1 MDYIDEFV
9 DGVMAACKEAGL
21 SDKAELEVAHVIS
34 KVLADG
40 RGKAASEDWKDK
52 IYRHVL
58 QIPAP
63 VLTGGAA
70 ALASLPMTAMFGKRD
85 RHGRKNYMRNAIISG
100 SLGAAVPVAFP
111 DAGPIGRFNADR
123 RYRAALGD
131 ATARN
136 IKVEKAF
143 EEAGAGLQPGEPG
156 TPAHQQFMDYHTQ
169 LGNYRN
175 QYQLP
180 MEDALAQSGDP
191 GSRWKYL
198 LKPIPK
204 QPIVLPDGR
213 LSPENMPPPAFP
225 DYVTDRSNDLLK
237 EQPVATP

>member
-40 RGKAASEDWKDK
+40 RGKAAAEDWKDK

-85 RHGRKNYMRNAIISG
+85 RYGRKNYMRNAIISG

-169 LGNYRN
+169 LANYRD
-175 QYQLP
+175 QYQTP
-180 MEDALAQSGDP
+180 MREALEQHGMP
-191 GSRWKYL
+191 ETRWRYL
-198 LKPIPK
+198 LRPAP
-204 QPIVLPDGR
+204 GG
-213 LSPENMPPPAFP
+213 PPPASFP
-225 DYVTDRSNDLLK
+225 DYVTDRSNELLK